1 MFCIKFKICLL
12 LYLINNTVG
21 KFCHKGSKTHSLSL
35 RKFLAKDDLKLSSL
49 TQYVD
54 EIMIVNLTK
63 EISDEN
69 AVTALNDL
77 VNEGYRVAK
86 KKTQTPQTR
95 MIHEGFILTEGQRS
109 LTQERK
115 E

>member
-1 MFCIKFKICLL
+1 M
-12 LYLINNTVG
+12 
-21 KFCHKGSKTHSLSL
+21 

-63 EISDEN
+63 EISDKN
-69 AVTALNDL
+69 AVTSPNYL

-86 KKTQTPQTR
+86 KKAQTLQTR
-95 MIHEGFILTEGQRS
+95 MIHKGFILTEGQRS

>member
-1 MFCIKFKICLL
+1 M
-12 LYLINNTVG
+12 
-21 KFCHKGSKTHSLSL
+21 

-69 AVTALNDL
+69 AVTALNYL

-95 MIHEGFILTEGQRS
+95 MIHKGFILTEGQSS